1 MWSFQIIWQ
10 IMSQKC
16 TKCMQLGTTQS
27 IVNYYSTRD
36 VVINK
41 VVAVSSERRKQDSKK
56 FLKKTLRYAI
66 FSGSHYI

>member
-1 MWSFQIIWQ
+1 MWSFQIILQ

-16 TKCMQLGTTQS
+16 TNCMQHGTAQPILNCYLTC
-27 IVNYYSTRD
+27 D

-56 FLKKTLRYAI
+56 FLKKTLRYDI